1 MSRKLVS
8 KFQTM
13 LGRWWFK
20 MTQKL
25 FFKKLWG
32 KPLYREDLN
41 YIWKP
46 ILLDRRSYFK
56 PLIML
61 WIYVCNIKRLHH
73 QVAKMRHFFLSSWL
87 RKTDLSNALSL
98 VRDLPR
104 RMKKKGDT
112 ADAARPTLWLY
123 MLCRRYSI
131 CIRNICL
138 LYNYRV
144 YNNLFWIFL
153 IQM

>member
-1 MSRKLVS
+1 MIKWVSSHKENLFSDARHRITVLSRKLVS

-32 KPLYREDLN
+32 KPLNRKD
-41 YIWKP
+41 IWKP

-73 QVAKMRHFFLSSWL
+73 QVAKMRHFF
-87 RKTDLSNALSL
+87 SL
-98 VRDLPR
+98 
-104 RMKKKGDT
+104 
-112 ADAARPTLWLY
+112 
-123 MLCRRYSI
+123 
-131 CIRNICL
+131 
-138 LYNYRV
+138 
-144 YNNLFWIFL
+144 FL
-153 IQM
+153 IKEDRLIKCLVTCARFTQGEWKRREIQLTRPALPYDYTCFADGTPFA